1 MIPVEQIQKALT
13 TEKLDGWLLYDFR
26 GSNVI
31 ARRIVQL
38 GDKIATRRWF
48 YLIPAIGPCSK
59 IVHAIETETLDHLP
73 GEKFVFRSWQDLHK
87 LLGEL
92 LKGKNAIA
100 MEYSAENDIP
110 YIAMVDSGT
119 IELVRKTGVRVHSS
133 GDLVQLFEARWDEA
147 QKKSHFE
154 AVKRVDD
161 TKNEGFRFI
170 SENIRDGKAITEYDV
185 QQFMWELFEKK
196 NLTADHP
203 AIVAVNANASN
214 PHYSPEKHHSSL
226 IREGDLVLIDI
237 WGKLK
242 ERGSIYGD
250 ITWMG
255 YVGKDIPAKNKEIF
269 DIVKGAQQKAFR
281 LIVENFKSGE
291 ITYGWQAD
299 QAARDYITERG
310 YGEYYLHRTGHN
322 IGQEVHGNG
331 AHLDN
336 LETRDLRKLIPET
349 GFSIEPG
356 IYLPEFGVRSEIDVY
371 IGGEEGPLITSPVQ
385 TVILKLL

>member
-1 MIPVEQIQKALT
+1 MIPLDKIQQALEA
-13 TEKLDGWLLYDFR
+13 EKLDGWLLYDFR
-26 GSNVI
+26 GSNTI

-48 YLIPAIGPCSK
+48 YLIPSRGTCIK
-59 IVHAIETETLDHLP
+59 IVHTIEAETLDHLQ
-73 GEKFVFRSWQDLHK
+73 GKKYIFRSWQDLHRI
-87 LLGEL
+87 LGEV
-92 LKGKNAIA
+92 LKENQLIA
-100 MEYSAENDIP
+100 MEYSPENDIP
-110 YIAMVDSGT
+110 YISMVDSGT
-119 IELVRKTGVRVHSS
+119 IELVRKTGVRVISS
-133 GDLVQLFEARWDEA
+133 GDLVQLFEARWSEE

-185 QQFMWELFEKK
+185 QQFMWGIFEKK

-203 AIVAVNANASN
+203 AIVAVNSNASN
-214 PHYSPEKHHSSL
+214 PHYSPEKHHSTL

-242 ERGSIYGD
+242 EPASVYGD

-255 YVGKDIPAKNKEIF
+255 YVGKDVPLEKQEIF
-269 DIVKGAQQKAFR
+269 NIVKGAKQSAFR
-281 LIVENFKSGE
+281 LIAENFTKGKP
-291 ITYGWQAD
+291 TFGWEAD
-299 QAARDYITERG
+299 QAARDYIAERG
-310 YGEYYLHRTGHN
+310 YSEYFLHRTGHS

-356 IYLPEFGVRSEIDVY
+356 IYLSEFGVRSEIDVY
-371 IGGEEGPLITSPVQ
+371 IGDEGPVITSPEQ
-385 TVILKLL
+385 TEILKLL

>member
-1 MIPVEQIQKALT
+1 MIVIEEIQKALA
-13 TEKLDGWLLYDFR
+13 EESLDGWLLYDFR

-31 ARRIVQL
+31 ARHIVKL
-38 GDKIATRRWF
+38 GDKLATRRWF
-48 YLIPAIGPCSK
+48 YFIPTQGNPVK

-73 GEKFVFRSWQDLHK
+73 GEKFIFRSWQDLHRI
-87 LLGEL
+87 LTET
-92 LKGKNAIA
+92 LKGKQTIA

-119 IELVRKTGVRVHSS
+119 IELVRKTGVRVISS
-133 GDLVQLFEARWDEA
+133 GDLVQLFEARWDEE
-147 QKKSHFE
+147 QTKSHFE

-170 SENIRDGKAITEYDV
+170 SENMREAKAITEYDV
-185 QQFMWELFEKK
+185 QQFMWQLFEKK

-214 PHYSPEKHHSSL
+214 PHYSPERNHSAL
-226 IREGDLVLIDI
+226 IRQGDLVLIDI

-242 ERGSIYGD
+242 EPGAIYGD

-255 YVGKDIPAKNKEIF
+255 YVGKDVPAKQQEIF
-269 DIVKGAQQKAFR
+269 DIVKGAQQSAFR
-281 LIVENFKSGE
+281 LISENYERGQT
-291 ITYGWQAD
+291 TYGWEAD
-299 QAARDYITERG
+299 QAARDYISEKG
-310 YGEYYLHRTGHN
+310 YGDYYLHRTGHN

-336 LETRDLRKLIPET
+336 LETRDLRKLIPQT

-356 IYLPEFGVRSEIDVY
+356 IYLPQFGVRSEIDVY
-371 IGGEEGPLITSPVQ
+371 IGENGPVITSPEQ
-385 TVILKLL
+385 TEILKLL

>member
-1 MIPVEQIQKALT
+1 MIILKEIQKALA
-13 TEKLDGWLLYDFR
+13 EESLDGWLLYDFR
-26 GSNVI
+26 GSNII
-31 ARRIVQL
+31 ARHIVKL
-38 GDKIATRRWF
+38 GDKLATRRWF
-48 YLIPAIGPCSK
+48 YLIPANGNPTK
-59 IVHAIETETLDHLP
+59 IVHAIEAETLDHLP
-73 GEKFVFRSWQDLHK
+73 GEKFIFRSWQDLHRV
-87 LLGEL
+87 LSETLT
-92 LKGKNAIA
+92 GKQTIA

-119 IELVRKTGVRVHSS
+119 IELVRKTGIRVVSS
-133 GDLVQLFEARWDEA
+133 GDLVQLFEARWDEE
-147 QKKSHFE
+147 QTKSHFE

-170 SENIRDGKAITEYDV
+170 SENMREAKAITEHDV

-214 PHYSPEKHHSSL
+214 PHYSPERNHSAL

-242 ERGSIYGD
+242 EPGAIYGD

-255 YVGKDIPAKNKEIF
+255 YVGKEVPAKQQEIF
-269 DIVKGAQQKAFR
+269 DIVKGAQQNAFR
-281 LIVENFKSGE
+281 LISDNYKKGKS
-291 ITYGWQAD
+291 TYGWEAD
-299 QAARDYITERG
+299 QAARDYISERG
-310 YGEYYLHRTGHN
+310 YGDYYLHRTGHN

-336 LETRDLRKLIPET
+336 LETRDLRKLIPQT

-356 IYLPEFGVRSEIDVY
+356 IYLPQFGVRSEIDVF
-371 IGGEEGPLITSPVQ
+371 IGDEGPVITSSEQ
-385 TVILKLL
+385 TEILKLL

>member
-1 MIPVEQIQKALT
+1 MITVDNIQQALAAEQI
-13 TEKLDGWLLYDFR
+13 DGWLLYDFR
-26 GSNVI
+26 GSNLI

-38 GDKIATRRWF
+38 SDKIATRRWF
-48 YLIPAIGPCSK
+48 YFIPSSGACTK
-59 IVHAIETETLDHLP
+59 IVHAIEAETLDHLP
-73 GEKFVFRSWQDLHK
+73 GEKFVFRSWQDLHRI
-87 LLGEL
+87 LSQT
-92 LKGKNAIA
+92 LKGKQNIA

-119 IELVRKTGVRVHSS
+119 VELVRKTGVKVVSS
-133 GDLVQLFEARWDEA
+133 GDLVQLFEARWDEG
-147 QKKSHFE
+147 QKNSHFE

-170 SENIRDGKAITEYDV
+170 AENIREGKAITEYDV

-196 NLTADHP
+196 NLAADHP

-214 PHYSPEKHHSSL
+214 PHYSPQKNESAL

-242 ERGSIYGD
+242 EPRAIYGD
-250 ITWMG
+250 ITWMA
-255 YVGKDIPAKNKEIF
+255 YVGKNVPAEQQDIF
-269 DIVKGAQQKAFR
+269 DIVKGAQHRAFQ
-281 LIVENFKSGE
+281 LIAENCSRGE
-291 ITYGWQAD
+291 TTFGWQAD
-299 QAARDYITERG
+299 QAARDYITQKG
-310 YGEYYLHRTGHN
+310 YGDYYLHRTGHS

-356 IYLPEFGVRSEIDVY
+356 IYLPHFGVRSEVDVY
-371 IGGEEGPLITSPVQ
+371 IGPDGPVITSTEQ
-385 TVILKLL
+385 TEILKLL

>member
-1 MIPVEQIQKALT
+1 MIPLDKIQQALEA
-13 TEKLDGWLLYDFR
+13 EKLDGWLLYDFR
-26 GSNVI
+26 GSNTI

-48 YLIPAIGPCSK
+48 YLIPSRGTCIK
-59 IVHAIETETLDHLP
+59 IVHAIEAETLDHLP
-73 GEKFVFRSWQDLHK
+73 GKKYIFRSWQDLHRI
-87 LLGEL
+87 LGEVL
-92 LKGKNAIA
+92 QENQLIA
-100 MEYSAENDIP
+100 MEYSPENDIP
-110 YIAMVDSGT
+110 YISMVDSGT
-119 IELVRKTGVRVHSS
+119 IELVRKTGVRVISS
-133 GDLVQLFEARWDEA
+133 GDLVQLFEARWSEE

-185 QQFMWELFEKK
+185 QQFMWGIFEKK
-196 NLTADHP
+196 NLTTDHP
-203 AIVAVNANASN
+203 AIVAVNSNASN
-214 PHYSPEKHHSSL
+214 PHYSPEKHHSTL

-237 WGKLK
+237 WGKLN
-242 ERGSIYGD
+242 EPASVYGD

-255 YVGKDIPAKNKEIF
+255 YVGNDVPLDKQEIF
-269 DIVKGAQQKAFR
+269 NIVKGAQQSAFR
-281 LIVENFKSGE
+281 LIAENFTKGKP
-291 ITYGWQAD
+291 TFGWEAD
-299 QAARDYITERG
+299 QAARNYIAERG
-310 YGEYYLHRTGHN
+310 YSEYFLHRTGHS

-356 IYLPEFGVRSEIDVY
+356 IYLSEFGVRSEIDVY
-371 IGGEEGPLITSPVQ
+371 IGDEGPVITSPEQ
-385 TVILKLL
+385 IEILKLL